1 MTAKGPHLTSEK
13 LTIKEAAAALG
24 VHPATIRRKIKDNTI
39 KWEKDDGTRGQYYI
53 PASEID
59 TYWATRSVV
68 KRAREID
75 VTEITNEI
83 SEQRN
88 AVIKLFERVSEMRM
102 IEIATA
108 ENVRDMRASLEK
120 LTAKIDELDLKL
132 TPLDEGA
139 TSEGTPFSESEA
151 RYTNLKEWIA
161 SAKAKSREYW
171 WQFWRYEKS

>member
-1 MTAKGPHLTSEK
+1 MTSEK

-39 KWEKDDGTRGQYYI
+39 KWEKDEGTRGQYYI

-59 TYWATRSVV
+59 TYRATRSVV

-83 SEQRN
+83 NEQRN
-88 AVIKLFERVSEMRM
+88 AVIKLFERMSEMRM

-108 ENVRDMRASLEK
+108 ENVRDMRADLEK
-120 LTAKIDELDLKL
+120 LTAKIDELNLKL

-139 TSEGTPFSESEA
+139 RKISGILVA
-151 RYTNLKEWIA
+151 VLA
-161 SAKAKSREYW
+161 S
-171 WQFWRYEKS
+171 